1 MRKENKVLIVSVINH
16 LDAIRPGW
24 DLNGVRSKRLQTL
37 YQSWAAGE
45 VRRGRHSNVY
55 FRTAWKRG
63 WLSKSEFNRFYEYA
77 LQ

>member
-1 MRKENKVLIVSVINH
+1 MKISNKVLIVSMMTH
-16 LDAIRPGW
+16 LDAKRPGW
-24 DLNGVRSKRLQTL
+24 DLNGTRSKNLQTL
-37 YQSWAAGE
+37 YKSWAAGE

-55 FRTAWKRG
+55 FSTAWKRG